1 MRYIDVTGKTEAE
14 AIAKALEQLGLDRDD
29 VSVEILE
36 RAKSGFLGIG
46 ASPAKVRVTYDDAPE
61 ETPVP
66 VVKVTPPPAERP
78 QRTERPQRQ
87 ERQERPERPQRQNRQ
102 PHLEHTQR
110 PERAEQPARPEKIEQ
125 PEPAAAPRPA
135 PVDLGEEA
143 TDAKAEQI
151 RTFLTGL
158 MEHMGSA
165 VRVKVYQTEKD
176 RYKVYLEG
184 EKLGQLIGRR
194 GETLDAIQQLTNYSV
209 NRGSDKRVRVHVD
222 AENYREKREQS
233 LQNLALKVA
242 GKVVR
247 YRKNVTLEPMNAYE
261 RHVIHTALQ
270 EYAHVTTYST
280 GTDPNRRVVVA
291 YER

>member
-1 MRYIDVTGKTEAE
+1 MRYIDVTAKTEAE
-14 AIAKALEQLGLDRDD
+14 AIEKALQQLGRERDD

-46 ASPAKVRVTYDDAPE
+46 ASPAKIRVTYDDVQEEVQPAPVRE
-61 ETPVP
+61 ETPAAP
-66 VVKVTPPPAERP
+66 QPAPRSERRPERRPPRGERRPERVERAERSE
-78 QRTERPQRQ
+78 RTERS
-87 ERQERPERPQRQNRQ
+87 ER
-102 PHLEHTQR
+102 
-110 PERAEQPARPEKIEQ
+110 PARPEQ
-125 PEPAAAPRPA
+125 PERRESCAPAAPA
-135 PVDLGEEA
+135 DLGEEA
-143 TDAKAEQI
+143 RDPKAEQI
-151 RTFLTGL
+151 RAFLLGL
-158 MEHMGSA
+158 MEHMHSTA
-165 VRVKVYQTEKD
+165 QVKVYLTDKD

-233 LQNLALKVA
+233 LQSLAVKVA
-242 GKVVR
+242 GKVVK
-247 YRKNVTLEPMNAYE
+247 YRKSVTLEPMNAYE

-270 EYAHVTTYST
+270 DYAHVTTSSI
-280 GTDPNRRVVVA
+280 GSEPNRRVVVS